1 MSRLKTQEVVGSP
14 EQENFWFNLLNGN
27 SHIMLEARAGT
38 GKTFSCI
45 QGCRRYLAEY
55 PRANIAMVAY
65 NKSIATELEAQ
76 VPEGVTACTMHS
88 LGFKAI
94 RDWVVNRTAHGK
106 VKVNNWKTI
115 NILEDILGKKELKKL
130 GSGFQYS
137 MKKVVS
143 LAKNV
148 LVSRDHFDRD
158 FDAMVA
164 HYNLQ
169 LNGDEKKIKE
179 LLPKVLDR
187 SLLNLDDSQSYTLS
201 PGLFEIDFD
210 DMIWLPV
217 VMGIPLDKF
226 DILFI
231 DEAQDLNKSRQC
243 LAVKSL
249 AEDGRLIAVGDPK
262 QAIYGFAGADAYSMR
277 NLANEVGADDVIHLP
292 LTVSRRCPKSHIKL
306 AQKIV
311 SDIKPMP
318 LAMKGTIYTRNSERA
333 IEEMKGGDL
342 VLCRM
347 NAPLMRI
354 AYSLIKQNTPVTI
367 QGRDI
372 GASLVTLC
380 KKLVDGDMSVD
391 IFYFNTRL
399 DGYLVREIAR
409 LDAKALHTPV
419 SKSQYE
425 MLQDKV
431 ECIRAISE
439 GLVIVHDVVARI
451 ENLFSDNTDTVK
463 AKVLLSSVHR
473 AKGLEAET
481 VYISHPE
488 KMPHPM
494 ATLEWEIEQE
504 FNIKYVAITRSMNTL
519 VFMED

>member
-1 MSRLKTQEVVGSP
+1 MSRSQEVVGSP

-45 QGCRRYLAEY
+45 QGCRRYLAEN

-88 LGFKAI
+88 LGYKAI
-94 RDWVVNRTAHGK
+94 RNWVDGNI
-106 VKVNNWKTI
+106 KVNKWKTL

-130 GSGFQYS
+130 GNGFQYS

-169 LNGDEKKIKE
+169 LNGDEKKIRE
-179 LLPKVLDR
+179 LLPKVLDK
-187 SLLNLDDSQSYTLS
+187 SLLNPEGSSY
-201 PGLFEIDFD
+201 PGVDFD

-217 VMGIPLDKF
+217 VMGMPLEKF
-226 DILFI
+226 DVLFI

-249 AEDGRLIAVGDPK
+249 AKDGRLIAVGDPK

-292 LTVSRRCPKSHIKL
+292 LTVSRRCPKSHIEL

-311 SDIKPMP
+311 SDIKPMH
-318 LAMKGTIYTRNSERA
+318 LAMEGTIYTRDSKKA

-347 NAPLMRI
+347 NAPLMKI
-354 AYSLIKQNTPVTI
+354 AYSLIRQGTPVTI

-519 VFMED
+519 VFMEDE

>member
-1 MSRLKTQEVVGSP
+1 MSRSQEVVGSP

-45 QGCRRYLAEY
+45 QGCRRYLAEN
-55 PRANIAMVAY
+55 PEANIAMVAY

-94 RDWVVNRTAHGK
+94 RNWIDGK

-148 LVSRDHFDRD
+148 LVGRKSVIASTVGDHFDRD
-158 FDAMVA
+158 FDSMVA

-179 LLPKVLDR
+179 LLPKVLDK
-187 SLLNLDDSQSYTLS
+187 SIPDLEGST
-201 PGLFEIDFD
+201 EIDFD

-217 VMGIPLDKF
+217 VMGMSLEKF
-226 DILFI
+226 DVLFI

-249 AEDGRLIAVGDPK
+249 AKDGRLIAVGDPK

-292 LTVSRRCPKSHIKL
+292 LTVSRRCPKSHIEL

-311 SDIKPMP
+311 SDIKPMH
-318 LAMKGTIYTRNSERA
+318 LAMEGTIYTRDSKKA

-354 AYSLIKQNTPVTI
+354 AYSLIKRGTPVTI

-380 KKLVDGDMSVD
+380 KKLVDGDMSAD

-399 DGYLVREIAR
+399 DSYLLDEIGR

-419 SKSQYE
+419 SKIQYE

-431 ECIRAISE
+431 DCIGAMRDGII
-439 GLVIVHDVVARI
+439 IVHDLVARI
-451 ENLFSDNTDTVK
+451 ESLFSDNTDTVK

-481 VYISHPE
+481 VYISRPE
-488 KMPHPM
+488 MMPHPM